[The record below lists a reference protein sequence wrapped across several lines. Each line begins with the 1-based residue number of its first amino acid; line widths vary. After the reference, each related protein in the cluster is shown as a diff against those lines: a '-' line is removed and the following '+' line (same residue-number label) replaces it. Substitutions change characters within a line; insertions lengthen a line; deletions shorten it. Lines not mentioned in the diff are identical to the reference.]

1 MPARTIDTT
10 AVRPHGSAWIVPSR
24 TQTGVEYV
32 IRTLADGTRQCNC
45 PAAMHGRNCWHLE
58 SVQQY
63 AARNERCR
71 TRPTLEEGLALIM
84 APRRAS

>member
-1 MPARTIDTT
+1 MTRTIDTT
-10 AVRPHGSAWIVPSR
+10 AVRPHGAGWAVASR

-32 IRTLADGTRQCNC
+32 VRTLADGTRQCNC
-45 PAAMHGRNCWHLE
+45 PAAMHGRRCWHRDA
-58 SVQQY
+58 V
-63 AARNERCR
+63 AAFEGRNERCR